1 MLTFVT
7 GNASKAKEVERYLG
21 IPISYTRLDLPE
33 IQSLDHKEVVEA
45 KAREAFTVIGT
56 PVIVDDS
63 GLSIDGMN
71 GLPGTFVKW
80 FEIAL
85 GTDGVARLAD
95 AYPERTGSA
104 SVTIGY
110 FDGTEFASFSGEA
123 KGTIADHPRGE
134 HGFGFDVIF
143 IHEGDTKTRAELTP
157 EEQDERPIRKTA
169 LEGLKTYLAGRGTL

>member
-21 IPISYTRLDLPE
+21 VPISYTKLDLPE

-45 KAREAFTVIGT
+45 KAREAYKAIGT

-63 GLSIDGMN
+63 GLLIDGMN

-95 AYPERTGSA
+95 AFPQRKGSA

-110 FDGTEFASFSGEA
+110 FDGTDFAAFYGEA
-123 KGTIADHPRGE
+123 KGTIADHPRGDN
-134 HGFGFDVIF
+134 GFGFDVIF
-143 IHEGDTKTRAELTP
+143 IHEGDTQTRAELSP

-169 LEGLKTYLAGRGTL
+169 LEGLKTYLKERGSL